1 MFVESFN
8 VDVYSQIVAL
18 LQPRMKYVKDVECFG
33 EWHVRRDKI
42 DSPFFCVL
50 VQGACHLRLD
60 GHDEIKLMRG
70 DFVLVPA
77 ATSFSMKSCERKN
90 NDVAVTMPIEKGAG
104 KYSVGDVTQKS
115 DTRILV
121 GHYHL
126 RFNDGYFSQH
136 FLPRRILIQ
145 RAKNLSFLLSAIIEE
160 VNLDKP
166 GKDFVVDRLIEI
178 IFLEALRGGKPEK
191 FNPNL
196 IDALN
201 DDKIG
206 AVLKA
211 VHADIQCNW
220 TIEKLAEICS
230 LSRSSFLRKFAQK
243 LGKPPYEYI
252 KDWKM
257 TIAKNLL
264 RDTSTPIYDI
274 SEQVGY
280 QSASAFST
288 AFLKHTG
295 VAPNDYRNSTIGSIC
310 GEQTSSQKGDVSI

>member
-1 MFVESFN
+1 MFIDSFN

-18 LQPRMKYVKDVECFG
+18 LQPRIKYVKDVECFG

-50 VQGACHLRLD
+50 VQGACHLHLD
-60 GHDEIKLMRG
+60 GNDEIKLMRG

-77 ATSFSMKSCERKN
+77 ATSFSMKSCEFTN
-90 NDVAVTMPIEKGAG
+90 SHVPVTAPIEKGFG

-126 RFNDGYFSQH
+126 RLNDSYFSQH
-136 FLPRRILIQ
+136 FLPPRLLIQ
-145 RAKNLSFLLSAIIEE
+145 RAEKLSILLSAVIEE
-160 VNLDKP
+160 VKLDKP

-178 IFLEALRGGKPEK
+178 IFLEALRCSKPED
-191 FNPNL
+191 FNLNL

-206 AVLKA
+206 AVLRA

-264 RDTSTPIYDI
+264 RDTSTPIFEI

-295 VAPNDYRNSTIGSIC
+295 VAPNDYRNSIIDSQC
-310 GEQTSSQKGDVSI
+310 GEKI